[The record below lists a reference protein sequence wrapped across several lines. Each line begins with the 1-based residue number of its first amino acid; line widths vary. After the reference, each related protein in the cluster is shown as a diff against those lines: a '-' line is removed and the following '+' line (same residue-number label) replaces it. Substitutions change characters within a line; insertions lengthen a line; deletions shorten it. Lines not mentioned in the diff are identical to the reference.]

1 MPERARLMRACVA
14 VMTAITLSAVSLPAV
29 AHEFWLE
36 PDSFTPETGKPVSF
50 SHYVG
55 QSFKGESYPFLQDWI
70 VRYVV
75 ADAAGERPVKG
86 VAGDDP
92 AAKISFHRAGLKIL
106 AYHGTPDSLS
116 FDTWEKFEAYLRKE
130 GLEHIAPLHRA
141 EGKPETAIR
150 ELYSRCAKT
159 LVQVGGGAGG
169 EDRAVGLPLELVAER
184 NPYMLAAGEALPVR
198 LLHTGKPIA
207 GATIKVFSKADP
219 KNPRRV
225 RTDAEGRATIALP
238 QPGAY
243 LLNAVHMTA
252 PAPTDDAHWTSLW
265 ASLTFRRP

>member
-1 MPERARLMRACVA
+1 MAVLALCVA
-14 VMTAITLSAVSLPAV
+14 ISPAA

-36 PDSFTPETGKPVSF
+36 PDSYTPETGKPVAF

-70 VRYVV
+70 ERYVV
-75 ADAAGERPVKG
+75 ADARGERPVKG

-92 AAKISFHRAGLKIL
+92 AARLTFQRAGLKIL
-106 AYHGTPDSLS
+106 AYHGAPDSLS
-116 FDTWEKFEAYLRKE
+116 FDTWEKFEAYLKKE
-130 GLEHIAPLHRA
+130 GLEHIGPLHRA

-159 LVQVGGGAGG
+159 LVQVGASRGG
-169 EDRAVGLPLELVAER
+169 EDRAVGLPLELVTER
-184 NPYMLAAGEALPVR
+184 NPYSLAAGEALPVR
-198 LLHTGKPIA
+198 LLYKGKPIA
-207 GATIKVFSKADP
+207 GVTIKVFSKADP
-219 KNPRRV
+219 ENPRRL
-225 RTDAEGRATIALP
+225 RTDAHGRARIALP
-238 QPGAY
+238 HPGAY

-252 PAPTDDAHWTSLW
+252 PAVTDDAHWTSLW